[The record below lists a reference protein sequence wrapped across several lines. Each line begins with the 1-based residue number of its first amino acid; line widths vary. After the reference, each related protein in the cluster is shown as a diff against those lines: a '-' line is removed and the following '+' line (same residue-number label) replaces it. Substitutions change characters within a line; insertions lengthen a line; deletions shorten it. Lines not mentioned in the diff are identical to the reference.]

1 MRLVLDTNVI
11 LSGLLWHGA
20 PHEILERVRSG
31 ALSLISSPILLAEL
45 AEVLGRA
52 KFSTILTRAGLS
64 RQHLL
69 HEMRQFA
76 EMVTPAPL
84 PVAVCRDPD
93 DDVVLAAALAAQ
105 VDLIV
110 SGDAD
115 LLDLHEYQGIPIVTA
130 AEALRLMGS
139 QP

>member
-1 MRLVLDTNVI
+1 MVD
-11 LSGLLWHGA
+11 
-20 PHEILERVRSG
+20 
-31 ALSLISSPILLAEL
+31 
-45 AEVLGRA
+45 VLGRA
-52 KFSTILTRAGLS
+52 KFATILARAGLS
-64 RQHLL
+64 REHLVD
-69 HEMRQFA
+69 EMRQLVD
-76 EMVTPAPL
+76 MITPATL
-84 PVAVCRDPD
+84 PVPVCRDPA

-115 LLDLHEYQGIPIVTA
+115 LLGLHEYQGIPIVTA